1 MASSSNNTDFQRG
14 TVLIESLERHRDAI
28 IQRIRETNGITER
41 EVLAVGDS
49 LKRIVDEARAY
60 VSDSRNTLEEFA
72 STNVSD
78 MLERHGA
85 VMSSFVETIKT
96 QVSAQGAAAQQATEH
111 TNRIVEL
118 GRTIERV
125 TMESKILALNANIQ
139 ARRLGVQGES
149 FQVIAQEMKHFSESV
164 NDANKTVQALAEGLL
179 DVLPRILMLA
189 ANMRKTSESF
199 SVDINQR
206 VVEVAQTN
214 SAMKTQVAE
223 SMAAGETRL
232 QQILKLSYEALSHLQ
247 FQDTVA
253 QSLLGCQGQMNRSLQ
268 EVEQWLKSGDE
279 GFTKATE
286 IETEKSREEPSLIES
301 GDVML
306 F

>member
-1 MASSSNNTDFQRG
+1 MASLFPPAVPQPG
-14 TVLIESLERHRDAI
+14 QVLIESLERHREAI
-28 IQRIRETNGITER
+28 IQRIRDANGMTER

-60 VSDSRNTLEEFA
+60 VADSRHTLEKFA
-72 STNVSD
+72 STNVSE
-78 MLERHGA
+78 MFERHGS
-85 VMSSFVETIKT
+85 VMSTFVETMQT
-96 QVSAQGAAAQQATEH
+96 QVSAQGEAAQQATEH

-179 DVLPRILMLA
+179 DVLPRILGLA
-189 ANMRKTSESF
+189 TDMHKTSERF
-199 SVDINQR
+199 SIDINQR
-206 VVEVAQTN
+206 VAEVAETN

-253 QSLLGCQGQMNRSLQ
+253 QSLLNCQGQMKKSIE
-268 EVEQWLKSGDE
+268 EVEQWLNTGDA
-279 GFTKATE
+279 GIADAKAAAKG
-286 IETEKSREEPSLIES
+286 ETPEASTIES

>member
-1 MASSSNNTDFQRG
+1 MAASSHINGSPRG
-14 TVLIESLERHRDAI
+14 IILIESLERHRDTI

-49 LKRIVDEARAY
+49 LKLIVDEARAY
-60 VSDSRNTLEEFA
+60 VADSRNTLEEFA
-72 STNVSD
+72 STSVSD

-85 VMSSFVETIKT
+85 VMSSFVDTIKA

-139 ARRLGVQGES
+139 ARRLGIQGES

-179 DVLPRILMLA
+179 DVLPRILSLA
-189 ANMRKTSESF
+189 ADMRKTSESF

-214 SAMKTQVAE
+214 SAMKAQVAE
-223 SMAAGETRL
+223 SMAAGESRL

-253 QSLLGCQGQMNRSLQ
+253 QSLLGCQGQMAQAIN
-268 EVEQWLKSGDE
+268 EVERWMKSGDE
-279 GFTKATE
+279 GFVDAQVAAQTTA
-286 IETEKSREEPSLIES
+286 EEASTIES

>member
-1 MASSSNNTDFQRG
+1 MAASSPSTDPQRG
-14 TVLIESLERHRDAI
+14 HVLVESLERHRDAI
-28 IQRIRETNGITER
+28 IQRIREANGMTER

-60 VSDSRNTLEEFA
+60 VADSRNTLEEFA

-78 MLERHGA
+78 MLERHGS
-85 VMSSFVETIKT
+85 VMASFVDTMKT
-96 QVSAQGAAAQQATEH
+96 QVSAQGEAAQQATEH

-179 DVLPRILMLA
+179 DVLPRILSLA
-189 ANMRKTSESF
+189 ADMRKTSESF
-199 SVDINQR
+199 SIDINQR
-206 VVEVAQTN
+206 VAEVAETN
-214 SAMKTQVAE
+214 SAMKVQVAE

-247 FQDTVA
+247 YQDTVA
-253 QSLLGCQGQMNRSLQ
+253 QSLIGCQGQMKHAIQ
-268 EVEQWLKSGDE
+268 EVEQWLNSGDE
-279 GFTKATE
+279 GLAEAMTTTESATE
-286 IETEKSREEPSLIES
+286 DSTTIES